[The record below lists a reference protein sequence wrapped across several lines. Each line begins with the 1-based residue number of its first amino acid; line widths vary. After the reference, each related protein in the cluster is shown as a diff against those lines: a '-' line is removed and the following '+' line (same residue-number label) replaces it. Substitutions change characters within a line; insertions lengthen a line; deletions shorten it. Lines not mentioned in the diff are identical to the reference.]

1 MVMKASAEDDDSG
14 WELGMPDKM
23 EKSNT
28 SWIDITQ
35 DFEEACRGE
44 LYCLCSEKTWNPGKT
59 KHSSSR
65 CFK

>member
-1 MVMKASAEDDDSG
+1 MVVKASIEDGDSG
-14 WELGMPDKM
+14 WELSVPDKM

-44 LYCLCSEKTWNPGKT
+44 LYCLCLT
-59 KHSSSR
+59 
-65 CFK
+65 